1 MARPKGLAKT
11 GGRKAGTPNG
21 KSIAKAAEHLESVKV
36 TVARVL
42 EEYGRIAFLDIGTA
56 FDSEGRL
63 LPIHQMPEDVRR
75 SLGGIE
81 VVSYEED
88 NDGKGS
94 IGKLHKIKIIDKRA
108 ALADVAKH
116 LGMFIDRIGGPNGEA
131 LQMTDIRVH
140 FVKAS
145 DGKPVEG

>member
-1 MARPKGLAKT
+1 MPRPKGLAKT
-11 GGRKAGTPNG
+11 GGRKPGSING
-21 KSIAKAAEHLESVKV
+21 RKIAKAAETVESIKI

-56 FDSEGRL
+56 FDDKGQL
-63 LPIHQMPEDVRR
+63 LPINQMPEDVRR

-88 NDGKGS
+88 NDGKGA

-108 ALADVAKH
+108 ALADIAKH
-116 LGMFIDRIGGPNGEA
+116 LGMFIDKV
-131 LQMTDIRVH
+131 QMSGTLTVESVADTLRAARAARS
-140 FVKAS
+140 VK
-145 DGKPVEG
+145 